1 MKNLSLTFRPLRRSF
16 GVAIVSGA
24 LVLGACGGDDDATST
39 NADDTTSSTSG
50 TSDGTEA
57 GASSDGEVQI
67 ERSRFD
73 PLEVTIAAGGSVE
86 FVNNDPFD
94 HTVTSAKDS
103 SPSYDSGPFGQ
114 DETFTQTYDEAGS
127 YAYFCQIHPT
137 MRATVIVE

>member
-1 MKNLSLTFRPLRRSF
+1 M
-16 GVAIVSGA
+16 
-24 LVLGACGGDDDATST
+24 LGACGGDDDTST
-39 NADDTTSSTSG
+39 NADDTTSSTSS
-50 TSDGTEA
+50 SDGTEA
-57 GASSDGEVQI
+57 GASSDGSVQI

-127 YAYFCQIHPT
+127 YDYFCQIHPT